1 LALAAQVEVIL
12 PQSLL
17 LLVTQVEVLLA
28 LEVLLAQAVQVIQ
41 AEVDSLGV
49 LLVSQVFNDG
59 YTDIQLEHRWCIP
72 NRMIESQD
80 IKEDDEASIEAKVGP

>member
-1 LALAAQVEVIL
+1 MLALK
-12 PQSLL
+12 
-17 LLVTQVEVLLA
+17 
-28 LEVLLAQAVQVIQ
+28 VLLAQAAQVTR
-41 AEVDSLGV
+41 AVVDSRGV
-49 LLVSQVFNDG
+49 MLVSQVFNDG